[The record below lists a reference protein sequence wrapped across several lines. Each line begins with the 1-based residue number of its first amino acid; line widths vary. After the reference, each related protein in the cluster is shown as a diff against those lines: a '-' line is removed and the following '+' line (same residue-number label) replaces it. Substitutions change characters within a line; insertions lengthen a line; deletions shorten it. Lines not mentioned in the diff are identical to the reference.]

1 MHIQRI
7 KRFVIQKLSWS
18 WSHSQPVNQSEK
30 IYNIVHG
37 DMDITLQKS
46 LGDCLNVY
54 RMSRI
59 NKYCSCVNRSAI
71 SNWYRDKLLFC
82 VL

>member
-1 MHIQRI
+1 M
-7 KRFVIQKLSWS
+7 FC
-18 WSHSQPVNQSEK
+18 HSKVVLVLVLFANKVNQSEK